1 MWPVMSP
8 RACSRVGRRCGEPV
22 CSFSAGGTTR
32 PSPLARQARSD
43 SRAAAEAETSGSWV
57 KIAVAVGQASVDR
70 VGEMGGVTG
79 DVGWGGVELVEERP
93 ERSDDLGSGRVSRVT
108 VIAWVV

>member
-1 MWPVMSP
+1 
-8 RACSRVGRRCGEPV
+8 
-22 CSFSAGGTTR
+22 
-32 PSPLARQARSD
+32 
-43 SRAAAEAETSGSWV
+43 
-57 KIAVAVGQASVDR
+57 
-70 VGEMGGVTG
+70 MGGVTG